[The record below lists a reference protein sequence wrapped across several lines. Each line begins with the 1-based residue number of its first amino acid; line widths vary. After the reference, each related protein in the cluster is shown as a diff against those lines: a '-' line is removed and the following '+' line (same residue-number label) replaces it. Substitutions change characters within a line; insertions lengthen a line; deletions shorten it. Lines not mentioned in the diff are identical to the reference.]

1 MATTPD
7 ITDPDDTASPVDET
21 PAAQS
26 GVTTRGPLW
35 VLALTAVAAIAVG
48 LVALALLGGES
59 LPTRNGPPV
68 EKLAVER
75 TVLRPSEIDV
85 TVRNVGVDPVRIAQV
100 FVNDTFVDVSGGTDP
115 IKRLGTA
122 TVRLTYPWQDGQ
134 PYIVSLLTSSGLVI
148 EHSIPAAVATPSS
161 SGTLGL
167 MALLGTY
174 VGIIP
179 IALGMLVLP
188 LLRRSG
194 PVVVRVL
201 LALTVGLLAF
211 LAVDGGIEAIEQS
224 QLSGRAF
231 GGPAL
236 VVLGAGLA
244 FLVLTAIDGILKK
257 RRQRADP
264 SRPGGLRLA
273 VMIAVGIGLHNL
285 GEGLAVG
292 SAYAI
297 GELALGAFLVIG
309 FALHNTT
316 EGIAIVAPL
325 ATQRPSLL
333 QLTALGL
340 LAGAPAIPGAILGAT
355 VVNAELSALLLGV
368 GVGAIAQVIVQITP
382 ALRPSSGQKLG
393 PETIGAITAGVL
405 VMYLTGLL
413 VAA

>member
-7 ITDPDDTASPVDET
+7 TTDPDDTASPVDET
-21 PAAQS
+21 PVAKS
-26 GVTTRGPLW
+26 GVTTRAPLW
-35 VLALTAVAAIAVG
+35 ALALTAVAAIAVG

-100 FVNDTFVDVSGGTDP
+100 F
-115 IKRLGTA
+115 ITA

-134 PYIVSLLTSSGLVI
+134 PYIVSLLTSSGQVI

-161 SGTLGL
+161 TGTLGL
-167 MALLGTY
+167 MALLGAY

-194 PVVVRVL
+194 PLVVRVL

-211 LAVDGGIEAIEQS
+211 LAVDGGIEAIEQG

-244 FLVLTAIDGILKK
+244 FLVLTAIDGVLQK
-257 RRQRADP
+257 RRRRTDP
-264 SRPGGLRLA
+264 SRPGGVRLA
-273 VMIAVGIGLHNL
+273 AMIAVGIGLHNL
-285 GEGLAVG
+285 GEGLAIG
-292 SAYAI
+292 SAYAV

-325 ATQRPSLL
+325 ATQRPPLL

-340 LAGAPAIPGAILGAT
+340 LAGVPAIPGAVLGAT
-355 VVNAELSALLLGV
+355 VVNTELSALLLGV
-368 GVGAIAQVIVQITP
+368 GVGAIAHVIVQITRV
-382 ALRPSSGQKLG
+382 LRPSSGQKLG
-393 PETIGAITAGVL
+393 PETIGAITAGAL